1 MRINIPRYENGEKW
15 WNLEDPGFTID
26 TDDYAVELTSVAE
39 FINIVKTKM
48 GIEKLE
54 DYNEIVDDIMV
65 SVNTKK
71 NIKYYVDI
79 FKNIKSR
86 FNYIVNQMPIH
97 VKQMYETKMEQ
108 LYVEMKRII
117 KINGLYI
124 INNHNEIIN
133 CINEIRYELT
143 NKLKKA
149 KADANKKY
157 YEKQKELINSVPK
170 QTKTAEEIKKA
181 KADANKKYYEKQ
193 KELINSVP
201 KQTKTAEEI
210 KKAKADA
217 NKKYYEK
224 QKELINSVP
233 KQTKTA
239 EEIKKAKADA
249 NKKYYEKQKELL
261 NSVPKLKKTAEEL
274 KEAQIKANKKSYEK
288 RKELL
293 NIQPKIIRTEEE
305 QKEARADANKKYYQS
320 KKELLAKIQLLEN
333 QINN

>member
-157 YEKQKELINSVPK
+157 YEKQKEL
-170 QTKTAEEIKKA
+170 
-181 KADANKKYYEKQ
+181 
-193 KELINSVP
+193 
-201 KQTKTAEEI
+201 
-210 KKAKADA
+210 
-217 NKKYYEK
+217 
-224 QKELINSVP
+224 
-233 KQTKTA
+233 
-239 EEIKKAKADA
+239 
-249 NKKYYEKQKELL
+249 L